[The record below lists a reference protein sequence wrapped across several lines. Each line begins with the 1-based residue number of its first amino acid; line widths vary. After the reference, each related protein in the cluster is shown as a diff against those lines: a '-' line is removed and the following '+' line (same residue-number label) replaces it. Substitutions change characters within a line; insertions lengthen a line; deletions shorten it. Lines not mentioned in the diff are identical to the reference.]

1 MEKSKNKS
9 LRAWEI
15 AALMA
20 LSLALCAG
28 TWAQTRQQTISSAL
42 VRLHVIADSDAAE
55 EQEIKLEVRDAVLAY
70 LTPVLEEAENQQQAR
85 QIIRDNLEGIA
96 QAAGSAARGRQI
108 SVTLSRES
116 YPTREYEGFTLPA
129 GRYESLRVI
138 LGQGQGKN
146 WWCVVFPPLC
156 LSAAESEKVQD
167 VLKGEDLSIVTE
179 EEGYV
184 LRFRLVE
191 LWGEFLN
198 TVLNAAGG

>member
-96 QAAGSAARGRQI
+96 QAAGSAARGRQV

-167 VLKGEDLSIVTE
+167 VLNGEDLSIVTE

-198 TVLNAAGG
+198 TVLNAADG

>member
-28 TWAQTRQQTISSAL
+28 TWAQSRQQSISSAL
-42 VRLHVIADSDAAE
+42 VRLHVIAVSDAAE

-70 LTPVLEEAENQQQAR
+70 LTPALENAENQQQAR
-85 QIIRDNLEGIA
+85 QIITENLEGIA
-96 QAAGSAARGRQI
+96 RAADSAAQGRQV

-138 LGQGQGKN
+138 LGEGEGKN

-156 LSAAESEKVQD
+156 LSAAEREEVQS
-167 VLKGEDLSIVTE
+167 VLNGEDLAIVTE
-179 EEGYV
+179 EEGYI
-184 LRFRLVE
+184 LRFKFVE
-191 LWGEFLN
+191 LWGEL
-198 TVLNAAGG
+198 LNALS

>member
-55 EQEIKLEVRDAVLAY
+55 EQAIKLEVRDAVLAY
-70 LTPVLEEAENQQQAR
+70 LTPVLEEAKNQQQAR

-96 QAAGSAARGRQI
+96 QAAFSAAQGRQV

-167 VLKGEDLSIVTE
+167 VLNGEDLSIVTE

-198 TVLNAAGG
+198 AVLNSAGE

>member
-70 LTPVLEEAENQQQAR
+70 LTPVLEEAESQQQAR

-96 QAAGSAARGRQI
+96 QAAGSAARGRQVN
-108 SVTLSRES
+108 VTLSRES

-138 LGQGQGKN
+138 LGRGQGKN

>member
-1 MEKSKNKS
+1 MEKSKKKS

-28 TWAQTRQQTISSAL
+28 TWAQSRQQSISSAL
-42 VRLHVIADSDAAE
+42 VRLHVIAVSDAAE

-70 LTPVLEEAENQQQAR
+70 LTPVLENAENQQQAR
-85 QIIRDNLEGIA
+85 QIITENLEGIVE
-96 QAAGSAARGRQI
+96 AAGAAAQGRQV

-116 YPTREYEGFTLPA
+116 YPTRQYEGFTLPA

-138 LGQGQGKN
+138 LGEGEGKN

-156 LSAAESEKVQD
+156 LSAAEREEVQS
-167 VLKGEDLSIVTE
+167 VLNGEDLAIVTE

-184 LRFRLVE
+184 LRFKFVE
-191 LWGEFLN
+191 LWGEL
-198 TVLNAAGG
+198 LNALS

>member
-28 TWAQTRQQTISSAL
+28 TWAQSRQQSISSAL
-42 VRLHVIADSDAAE
+42 VRLHVIAVSDAAE

-70 LTPVLEEAENQQQAR
+70 LTPALENAENQQQAR
-85 QIIRDNLEGIA
+85 QIITENLEGIA
-96 QAAGSAARGRQI
+96 QAAGTAARGRQV

-138 LGQGQGKN
+138 LGEGEGKN

-156 LSAAESEKVQD
+156 LSAAEREEVQS
-167 VLKGEDLSIVTE
+167 VLNGEDLAIVTE

-191 LWGEFLN
+191 LWGEL
-198 TVLNAAGG
+198 LNALS

>member
-28 TWAQTRQQTISSAL
+28 TWAQSRQQSISSAL
-42 VRLHVIADSDAAE
+42 VRLHVIAVSDAAE

-70 LTPVLEEAENQQQAR
+70 LTPALENAENQQQAR
-85 QIIRDNLEGIA
+85 QIITENLEGIA
-96 QAAGSAARGRQI
+96 EAAGAAAQGRQV

-138 LGQGQGKN
+138 LGEGEGKN

-156 LSAAESEKVQD
+156 LSAAEREEVQS
-167 VLKGEDLSIVTE
+167 VLNGEDLAIVTE
-179 EEGYV
+179 EEGYI
-184 LRFRLVE
+184 LRFKFVE
-191 LWGEFLN
+191 LWGEL
-198 TVLNAAGG
+198 LNALS

>member
-55 EQEIKLEVRDAVLAY
+55 EQAIKLEVRDAVLAY

-96 QAAGSAARGRQI
+96 QAAFSAAQGRQV

-156 LSAAESEKVQD
+156 LSAAESKKVQD
-167 VLKGEDLSIVTE
+167 VLNGEDLSIVTE

-198 TVLNAAGG
+198 AVLNSAGE

>member
-28 TWAQTRQQTISSAL
+28 TWAQSRQQSISSAL
-42 VRLHVIADSDAAE
+42 VRLHVIAVSDAAE

-70 LTPVLEEAENQQQAR
+70 LTPVLENAENQQQAR
-85 QIIRDNLEGIA
+85 QIITENLEGIA
-96 QAAGSAARGRQI
+96 DAAGAAAQGRQV

-156 LSAAESEKVQD
+156 LSAAESERVQD
-167 VLKGEDLSIVTE
+167 VLNGEDLSIVTE

-198 TVLNAAGG
+198 TVLNAAGE